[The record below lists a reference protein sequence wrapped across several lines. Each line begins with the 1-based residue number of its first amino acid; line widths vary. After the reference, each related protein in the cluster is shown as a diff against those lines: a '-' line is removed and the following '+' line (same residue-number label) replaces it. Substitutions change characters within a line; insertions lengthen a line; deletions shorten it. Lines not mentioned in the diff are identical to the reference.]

1 MSDRRLLLLAL
12 ALLARPLAAQ
22 DDLTLLRRRVANLE
36 AHREVL
42 ARAVARQDRA
52 VLAKQSLQ
60 VVGAPPFQVMVPA
73 SAASGAGPI
82 IDEAVAVAREHF
94 GGIIDQLPPE
104 VLTVR
109 LEPDA
114 NRPGSS
120 GPLEAPSH
128 LLGRLGFAVGQS
140 LEARV
145 GRQLPD
151 SFVPWIGGRL
161 PALHAEGE
169 RVRGINALLA
179 DSTGRGVRC
188 LEGEIVTCRALL
200 AHESSISRDLRVSL
214 VASVIDRGGM
224 ESWGKMAGGG
234 TVEEALVR
242 GAGVSMDSITAR
254 WVESLR
260 TPRQA
265 SAVPFTL
272 LLASGIGWALVLVS
286 LFLWRVKWHHA

>member
-42 ARAVARQDRA
+42 ARAVARQDS
-52 VLAKQSLQ
+52 LALASEALQ
-60 VVGAPPFQVMVPA
+60 VVGAPPVQVMVPA
-73 SAASGAGPI
+73 SAAPSAGPI
-82 IDEAVAVAREHF
+82 INEAVATARSHF
-94 GGIIDQLPPE
+94 GSLVDKLPPE
-104 VLTVR
+104 TLTVR
-109 LEPDA
+109 LDPDA

-128 LLGRLGFAVGQS
+128 LLGRLGFAVGQA

-260 TPRQA
+260 TPREA